1 MAKLSE
7 QKKVELLETAVLT
20 GTPEE
25 VTRVMNEHSPFE
37 FTARA
42 LGYAARFRGAE
53 MVKCLLAHGA
63 TFAYEA
69 VPAFAKKYATKVAIS
84 NIYSYNVDYSL
95 YLLKD
100 HKIDPVPDSAQLLDD
115 EERTKVMELLHT
127 EAEKAAVNE
136 ADILYFSILYGDTAI
151 RDACAKLGVCN
162 LSDIRAANIRCDTN
176 YAHMDGLD
184 RHFRDGFTW
193 TLRKANPDNFKRIL
207 MDILPML
214 GEKQMQ
220 MMPADIFFSFQDKK
234 QFFTAYCA
242 EGLFELVLKHTNLTD
257 KVKKWDMLYALVDH
271 NNASGVQYALEQEWI
286 SKPKDLE
293 TLLKY
298 AQSKENRN
306 AALVGCIMD
315 KLEKNA
321 PVRKKEESLALA
333 ANPLS
338 AAELKKIWT
347 TKKLED
353 GSLIITGYKGDAL
366 DVIVPDAFGKVP
378 VTALGSDVFSVKA
391 PRLTREQIEVRE
403 NIQSV
408 EIPGSIAVIPK
419 NLFGNENA
427 LLRWGAGKLKRV
439 VLGKGVREI
448 SEGAFSRCVALD
460 EIVLPQTL
468 TTIGKQAFSHC
479 RSLPALNLPESVS
492 AIGWGAYSDCEA
504 LKELVIPKG
513 VSKLPDNIF
522 SSDGWFNGCGFET
535 VTIPDHI
542 TAIGNCAFAGCKML
556 KKVVL
561 SANMTEIPRM
571 VFERCEAL
579 ESVWIPGG
587 VSAIAVDAF
596 RGCAK
601 LTIHAPAGSYA
612 ETYAKENNIPFVAE

>member
-7 QKKVELLETAVLT
+7 QEKVELLENTVLA
-20 GTPEE
+20 GTVEE
-25 VTRVMNEHSPFE
+25 VACVMDEHSPFE

-53 MVKCLLAHGA
+53 MVRCLLDHGA
-63 TFAYEA
+63 TFAYEPN
-69 VPAFAKKYATKVAIS
+69 PAFVKKYATKVAIS

-100 HKIDPVPDSAQLLDD
+100 QKIDPVPDGAQILDD
-115 EERTKVMELLHT
+115 EERTKIMELLHA
-127 EAEKAAVNE
+127 EAEKAGVNE

-151 RDACAKLGVCN
+151 REACAKLGICN
-162 LSDIRAANIRCDTN
+162 LSDSRAANIRCDVN
-176 YAHMDGLD
+176 YAHMDGLE

-193 TLRKANPDNFKRIL
+193 TLRRANSENFKRIL

-220 MMPADIFFSFQDKK
+220 MMPADMFFSFQDKK

-242 EGLFELVLKHTNLTD
+242 EGLFELVLKHTNLVD
-257 KVKKWDMLYALVDH
+257 KVKKWDILYALVDH

-298 AQSKENRN
+298 AQSKESTK
-306 AALVGCIMD
+306 AELVGRILD

-321 PVRKKEESLALA
+321 PAKKKEEPLSLA

-338 AAELKKIWT
+338 AAEMKKIWAF
-347 TKKLED
+347 KKLED
-353 GSLIITGYKGDAL
+353 GSLMITGYKGDAL
-366 DVIVPDAFGKVP
+366 DVIVPDVIGKAT
-378 VTALGSDVFSVKA
+378 VTALSSDVFSVKA
-391 PRLTREQIEVRE
+391 PRITREQIEVRE

-408 EIPGSIAVIPK
+408 EIPGTIAVIPK

-439 VLGKGVREI
+439 VLGEGVREI
-448 SEGAFSRCVALD
+448 GEGAFSRCTAL
-460 EIVLPQTL
+460 EELVLPQTL
-468 TTIGKQAFSHC
+468 TTVGKQAFSHC
-479 RSLPALNLPESVS
+479 RALPATNLPESVTS
-492 AIGWGAYSDCEA
+492 IGWGAYSDCEA
-504 LKELVIPKG
+504 LKELSIPQG
-513 VSKLPDNIF
+513 ISKLSDNMF
-522 SSDGWFNGCGFET
+522 SSDGWFNGCGFEA

-542 TAIGNCAFAGCKML
+542 TAIGNCTFAGCKLL

-561 SANMTEIPRM
+561 SANMTAIPRM
-571 VFERCEAL
+571 AFERCETL

-587 VSAIAVDAF
+587 VTAIATDAF
-596 RGCAK
+596 RDCAK